1 MWHVGYLLTVLICAA
16 AADVFMRHQPIVGL
30 ALAAAAAIDT
40 EVPTG
45 SPPAAA
51 TQWQT
56 LADFERQLLLTL
68 PDGTQDREMLLA
80 MLLQAVQAAHPDQV
94 RRHLYSAACRL
105 STQRVC
111 RIYL

>member
-1 MWHVGYLLTVLICAA
+1 
-16 AADVFMRHQPIVGL
+16 MRHQPIVGL

-40 EVPTG
+40 EVPAG
-45 SPPAAA
+45 RPPAAA

-68 PDGTQDREMLLA
+68 PDGTQGREMLVA

-94 RRHLYSAACRL
+94 GGHHYSVVWPVPAHRAHM
-105 STQRVC
+105 
-111 RIYL
+111 I